1 MIQIVHSH
9 VKNLDL
15 IAAIPVMLL
24 VMMVSFVHIV
34 YKFGGKEIFV
44 FTRKFVFIINYLMF
58 LLIIIYNRPMS
69 HYPLHGKDKNEL

>member
-1 MIQIVHSH
+1 MLFFYLQGSVMLENVMIQIVHSH

-58 LLIIIYNRPMS
+58 Y
-69 HYPLHGKDKNEL
+69 